1 MNENIKQKRMMK
13 EIEHLSKNPS
23 EDYTASPLSN
33 DLYTWHFTIRGP
45 TETEFEEGIYHG
57 KIMFPFNYPL
67 EPPDIYFLNKSGRF
81 EVNQK
86 ICLTI
91 TGFHAEQWNASWT
104 MRTIL
109 EALISMFP
117 EKEQVQSVGSI
128 VHSNDVRKKLAK
140 ESWNFECEK
149 CGPINK
155 ILKQRQKQPK
165 EPQVNKNL
173 GNSQAQNEQNVEET
187 IEIAKEIDIEKE
199 KQNLDNLE
207 QKIQKLQ
214 QEKPKINTLQ
224 TNIQQKREPINL
236 QNQSQVYQQER
247 QYSFEQVA
255 KNLEEVV
262 NVINSIRIISNDS
275 QTKEKEKANPKNEQS
290 NPQKQNDSDQQ
301 KENQKNSD
309 LKQKQDLGNQNQMSD
324 QNKEKQ
330 QQQEPEEEEKQQQ
343 NQSREQNINELET
356 NRLNNQDNK
365 SQNEQDNINLNQE
378 NQKDL
383 EESKLDQPNP
393 QQKDQ
398 ENSNPDNEQQVPQ
411 SEESKQEAIQKVKKL
426 DALLLVT
433 SIMFILY
440 LTFLFQ
446 YNI

>member
-1 MNENIKQKRMMK
+1 MMK

-23 EDYTASPLSN
+23 EDYTAAPLSN

-57 KIMFPFNYPL
+57 KIIFPFNYPL

-117 EKEQVQSVGSI
+117 EKEQVQSVGSV
-128 VHSNDVRKKLAK
+128 VHSNEVRKKLAK

-149 CGPINK
+149 CGLINK
-155 ILKQRQKQPK
+155 ILKQRQKYLK
-165 EPQVNKNL
+165 EQQINKIQD
-173 GNSQAQNEQNVEET
+173 NSQAQNEKNEQETVE
-187 IEIAKEIDIEKE
+187 IVKNIDIQKE
-199 KQNLDNLE
+199 KQNLENLE

-214 QEKPKINTLQ
+214 QEKPKSNIIQ
-224 TNIQQKREPINL
+224 TNIQQKREPINQPN
-236 QNQSQVYQQER
+236 QNNVLEQER
-247 QYSFEQVA
+247 QYSFHSVA

-262 NVINSIRIISNDS
+262 NVINSIRMISNDTQS
-275 QTKEKEKANPKNEQS
+275 KKKEKANPKNEQS
-290 NPQKQNDSDQQ
+290 HTQKQNEQDQQ
-301 KENQKNSD
+301 KESQKNSE
-309 LKQKQDLGNQNQMSD
+309 LLQKQDLGTQKQMNDQNQENLQQKEEQEEQKQQNNQN
-324 QNKEKQ
+324 
-330 QQQEPEEEEKQQQ
+330 
-343 NQSREQNINELET
+343 RECNVGEFET
-356 NRLNNQDNK
+356 NRKNNQELN
-365 SQNEQDNINLNQE
+365 SQNEKENNNQNLQN
-378 NQKDL
+378 
-383 EESKLDQPNP
+383 
-393 QQKDQ
+393 QKDQ
-398 ENSNPDNEQQVPQ
+398 EESKQDQSNSQQKKQEKSNLDDESQEPH
-411 SEESKQEAIQKVKKL
+411 SEESKQEAIQKIKKL
-426 DALLLVT
+426 DALLLLT

-446 YNI
+446 TNI